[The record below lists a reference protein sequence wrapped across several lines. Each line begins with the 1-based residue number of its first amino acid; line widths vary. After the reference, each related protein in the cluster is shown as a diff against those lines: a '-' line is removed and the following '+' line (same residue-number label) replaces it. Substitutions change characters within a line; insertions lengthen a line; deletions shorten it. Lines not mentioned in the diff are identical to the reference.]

1 MNSTMKDLTG
11 CLFNSWTVIKEVDR
25 DKHNKRM
32 WECICEC
39 GDICNILQENLTRNR
54 SKMCRKC
61 SLQQIKEKPKREDHR
76 LYSVW
81 KNMRSRCTNPNRQ
94 HYHVYGG
101 RGISVCDR
109 WQDFNLF
116 IEDMYPTF
124 EEGLTLDRIDVN
136 GNYCPENCRW
146 ANIEEQSN
154 NKRDSLKLLFEGE
167 YYTEAQLSR
176 KTGVSRTTIQ
186 QRRRNG
192 YSVDEMVYGREG
204 VGIFKLEYNGQIYS
218 GKELADLVGVEAN
231 TLRYRVRQGWSMDE
245 IVNGR

>member
-1 MNSTMKDLTG
+1 MGERNLALKRALNWWEMSNK
-11 CLFNSWTVIKEVDR
+11 FNR
-25 DKHNKRM
+25 
-32 WECICEC
+32 
-39 GDICNILQENLTRNR
+39 EN
-54 SKMCRKC
+54 
-61 SLQQIKEKPKREDHR
+61 HR
-76 LYSVW
+76 LYSTW
-81 KNMRSRCTNPNRQ
+81 KSMRSRCNNPNVWC
-94 HYHVYGG
+94 YYLYGG
-101 RGISVCDR
+101 RGIKVCER
-109 WQDFNLF
+109 WNDFLLF
-116 IEDMYPTF
+116 LEDMESSF
-124 EEGLTLDRIDVN
+124 EEGLTLDRKDSD
-136 GNYCPENCRW
+136 GNYSPENCRW
-146 ANIEEQSN
+146 ATKEEQSN
-154 NKRDSLKLLFEGE
+154 NKQNSLQLLFEGE